1 VERLATIPG
10 VPLRLALAAAVTVAL
25 ASAGHVHAHGGEIIA
40 RAIDGLAA
48 DPVYVDPT
56 AIPSITPAEADRLR
70 AEIDEAGGRIYV
82 AVLPADAQHELRTA
96 RAVVREISDG
106 IGGEAT
112 FAAVVGGQ
120 FRAESA
126 ERPEEVRELE
136 REVVADVGAGQ
147 ADRLV
152 RFVDGVREARGEG
165 SSGAL
170 TAAIVTIAAAAI
182 VLALLGALVAAIR
195 RGSLRAGPGRAA

>member
-1 VERLATIPG
+1 VT
-10 VPLRLALAAAVTVAL
+10 LRLALVAAAAAAL
-25 ASAGHVHAHGGEIIA
+25 ASAGHARAHGGEIIA
-40 RAIDGLAA
+40 RAIDGLVA

-56 AIPSITPAEADRLR
+56 AIPTITPAEADRLR

-136 REVVADVGAGQ
+136 REVVADAEAGQ

-170 TAAIVTIAAAAI
+170 TAVAAAVGAAVI
-182 VLALLGALVAAIR
+182 VLALLGLLVVARR
-195 RGSLRAGPGRAA
+195 RGSLRPGPDRAA

>member
-1 VERLATIPG
+1 
-10 VPLRLALAAAVTVAL
+10 VPIRLALAAAVAVAL
-25 ASAGHVHAHGGEIIA
+25 ASAAGARAHGDEIIA
-40 RAIDGLAA
+40 RAVDGLAD

-56 AIPSITPAEADRLR
+56 AVPSIAPAEADRLR
-70 AEIDEAGGRIYV
+70 GEIREAGGRIYV
-82 AVLPADAQHELRTA
+82 AVLPADAQHELPTA
-96 RAVVREISDG
+96 RAVLREIAAG
-106 IGGEAT
+106 IGDDAT

-170 TAAIVTIAAAAI
+170 TATVVTVAGAAI
-182 VLALLGALVAAIR
+182 VLALLGALVVAR
-195 RGSLRAGPGRAA
+195 RRWSLRAGPGRAA

>member
-1 VERLATIPG
+1 MPV
-10 VPLRLALAAAVTVAL
+10 RLALAAAVAVAL
-25 ASAGHVHAHGGEIIA
+25 ASAGHARAHGDEIIA
-40 RAIDGLAA
+40 RAVDGLAA

-56 AIPSITPAEADRLR
+56 AVPSITPAEADRLR
-70 AEIDEAGGRIYV
+70 GEIREAGSRIYV
-82 AVLPADAQHELRTA
+82 AFLPADAQHELPTA
-96 RAVVREISDG
+96 RAVLREVAAE
-106 IGGEAT
+106 IGGDAT

-126 ERPEEVRELE
+126 ERPAEVRVLE

-147 ADRLV
+147 AARLV

-170 TAAIVTIAAAAI
+170 RMAVVTIAGVAI
-182 VLALLGALVAAIR
+182 VLALLGAVVLARR
-195 RGSLRAGPGRAA
+195 RGSLRAGPGGAT